1 MPTTL
6 ATDHSSRQHHINN
19 NDNVNNDCI
28 VHEGMIAVDDNM
40 VKARIREEK
49 TKKREETET
58 KKLKETKKGT
68 KHNGSMTKERQVEKA
83 KNDIDKVRCN
93 HTRNANNDIEVD

>member
-6 ATDHSSRQHHINN
+6 ATDYSSRQHHINN
-19 NDNVNNDCI
+19 NDN
-28 VHEGMIAVDDNM
+28 GMMAVDDNM

-68 KHNGSMTKERQVEKA
+68 KHNSSMTKERQGDKA
-83 KNDIDKVRCN
+83 KTDINKVRCN
-93 HTRNANNDIEVD
+93 HTRNANNNIEVD